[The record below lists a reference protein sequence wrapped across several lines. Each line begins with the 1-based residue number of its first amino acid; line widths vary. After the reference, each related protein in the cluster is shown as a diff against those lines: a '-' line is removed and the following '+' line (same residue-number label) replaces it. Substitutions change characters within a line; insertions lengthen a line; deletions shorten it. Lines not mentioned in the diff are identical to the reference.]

1 MEYVTVNELQSS
13 LTTTRHAHD
22 LKALWH
28 NVNVAVHDLK
38 EHIDKLQIFIDDV
51 AYSAFDET
59 PAVTPRK
66 KEIVIVAKFDN
77 DYTMT
82 HSIYLNQA
90 VNRHLSVAFV
100 RALYKKFH
108 AEWKESKCRATISAI
123 RAYVDDLWTVSI
135 NAGEL
140 VNLLRHTI
148 RHRMNDHQVDIYVG
162 RIRGT
167 DIEIVSAYVDGK
179 KLATLR
185 PWAHGSFAP
194 ELRFDK
200 DYVYMLIEKLVRK
213 TR

>member
-13 LTTTRHAHD
+13 LTTTRHAYD
-22 LKALWH
+22 LKVLWH
-28 NVNVAVHDLK
+28 NVNVAAHDLK
-38 EHIDKLQIFIDDV
+38 DHIDKLQIFIDDV

-59 PAVTPRK
+59 PDIVPRK

-77 DYTMT
+77 TYHMT
-82 HSIYLNQA
+82 HSVYLNQA

-108 AEWKESKCRATISAI
+108 AEWKESKCRETIGAI

-135 NAGEL
+135 TTGEL
-140 VNLLRHTI
+140 VNILRHAI
-148 RHRMNDHQVDIYVG
+148 RHRMNDHQVGIYAG

-167 DIEIVSAYVDGK
+167 EIEIISAHVDGK
-179 KLATLR
+179 KLSTLR

-194 ELRFDK
+194 ELRFNI